1 MNQVW
6 GCEHTTNPPILIQP
20 IADEPI
26 IEGSTAGSTEPA
38 TPSPKGLS
46 PSALPEDTPTPD
58 SLFDSGKKVKPKKND
73 KSEVIVELM
82 MQNLEIKENEMEL
95 KKDEMELKK
104 KQREDDAAMLARAE
118 EREQKLISIME
129 LLVNHIIK
137 KD

>member
-58 SLFDSGKKVKPKKND
+58 SLFDSGKKVKPKKT
-73 KSEVIVELM
+73 I
-82 MQNLEIKENEMEL
+82 
-95 KKDEMELKK
+95 
-104 KQREDDAAMLARAE
+104 RAR
-118 EREQKLISIME
+118 
-129 LLVNHIIK
+129 LLSS
-137 KD
+137 

>member
-95 KKDEMELKK
+95 KK
-104 KQREDDAAMLARAE
+104 KQCEDDAAMLARAE

-129 LLVNHIIK
+129 LLVNHIVK

>member
-1 MNQVW
+1 MRLKSAPDPCREVGQSR
-6 GCEHTTNPPILIQP
+6 PIP
-20 IADEPI
+20 N
-26 IEGSTAGSTEPA
+26 TA
-38 TPSPKGLS
+38 
-46 PSALPEDTPTPD
+46 EDTPTPD

-95 KKDEMELKK
+95 KK

-129 LLVNHIIK
+129 LLVNHIVK

>member
-95 KKDEMELKK
+95 KK

-129 LLVNHIIK
+129 LLVNHIVK

>member
-95 KKDEMELKK
+95 KK
-104 KQREDDAAMLARAE
+104 KQREDDAAMLARVE

-129 LLVNHIIK
+129 LLVNHIVK